1 MKKII
6 EMSNT
11 EAKNF
16 FLKSSSYFNMA
27 LPEYFDFTNL
37 LEDVD
42 KKINNKT
49 LSSLQKNKPENIPN
63 INYEINHN
71 KVFLFLFVFAVDIP
85 CIAHEIEC
93 VYIDP

>member
-11 EAKNF
+11 EAKEF

-27 LPEYFDFTNL
+27 LPEYFDFSNL

-49 LSSLQKNKPENIPN
+49 LNSLQ
-63 INYEINHN
+63 NYI
-71 KVFLFLFVFAVDIP
+71 
-85 CIAHEIEC
+85 
-93 VYIDP
+93 